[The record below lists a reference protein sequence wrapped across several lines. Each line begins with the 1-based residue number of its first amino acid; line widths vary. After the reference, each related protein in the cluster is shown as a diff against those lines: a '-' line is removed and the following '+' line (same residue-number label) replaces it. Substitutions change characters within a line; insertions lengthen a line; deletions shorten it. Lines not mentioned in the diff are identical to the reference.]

1 MGGQGRHQKYQKNP
15 PYRIES
21 KCKFFPQC
29 DGCQLQ
35 NLDYNKQLEL
45 KRNMVE
51 NNLKRI
57 GKIEN
62 VVVKDTIGMDY
73 PFRYRNKAEFKVGK
87 KIIKQAIIKEK
98 PMKLYL
104 WTNLLFK
111 MKLQMIY

>member
-1 MGGQGRHQKYQKNP
+1 
-15 PYRIES
+15 
-21 KCKFFPQC
+21 
-29 DGCQLQ
+29 
-35 NLDYNKQLEL
+35 
-45 KRNMVE
+45 MVE

-87 KIIKQAIIKEK
+87 NYKIGYYKRK